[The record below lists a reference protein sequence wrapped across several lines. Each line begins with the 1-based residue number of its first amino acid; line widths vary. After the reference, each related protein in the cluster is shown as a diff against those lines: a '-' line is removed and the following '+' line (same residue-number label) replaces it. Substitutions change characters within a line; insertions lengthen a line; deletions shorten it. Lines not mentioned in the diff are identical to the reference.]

1 MGRTSTPQSER
12 TPHGLQLSVFVP
24 ELRVAD
30 VDFNLQGILRCLEQL
45 AADSPAPRL
54 ALFPELSLTGCTCGD
69 LFLQPLLAASA
80 LQALPEIASRCRD
93 LGVWALVG
101 LPYRHVN
108 RLYNAAAL
116 FSPVGP
122 VGLSLE
128 RFPLDPV
135 SGFPSRWFSAG
146 SDFPDR
152 QAEIL
157 GRMVPAAA
165 DLSLTLPELYPQRLQ
180 ICVGRVDRL
189 ICEVC
194 VGLLLNPC
202 ALPALSLAGQ
212 FPETSQVLRGGGKAY
227 WAYASCGPCESTAE
241 VVFSGRA
248 GIVRDG
254 ETLAQAPT
262 LQFTTQRAHARI
274 APRKY
279 ARRQALKTAAD
290 QIPFEPLSQT
300 PFLSSSQPDL
310 QSEAVFAI
318 QTAGLIG
325 RLRHTGLRRLV
336 LGLSGGADSS
346 LALLV
351 CWQAFRLL
359 NLEPRDILAVSMP
372 GPGTTKASLQRL
384 RVLAEL
390 CQVSLKVIPITGA
403 LAGHLRD
410 IDHPPDLYDVTY
422 ENAQARERTQ
432 ILLDLANQNNALMI
446 GTGDLSEIALGWCT
460 FNGDQTSHYH
470 VNAGLP
476 KTLVLRVLAWAG
488 GALLGAEGA
497 AAAASVCAASISPEL
512 LPTDAD
518 GTSPQSTEA
527 VLGPYLLH
535 DFFIFHALANRL
547 PPREVYRLAVSAF
560 AGRYSSEKILRWLRL
575 FYRRFFSQQFKRSAG
590 PEGPRVGA
598 VSLSARS
605 AWMVPADVSGALW
618 LRELEGLET
627 NTGENE

>member
-202 ALPALSLAGQ
+202 ALPA
-212 FPETSQVLRGGGKAY
+212 V
-227 WAYASCGPCESTAE
+227 
-241 VVFSGRA
+241 
-248 GIVRDG
+248 
-254 ETLAQAPT
+254 
-262 LQFTTQRAHARI
+262 
-274 APRKY
+274 
-279 ARRQALKTAAD
+279 
-290 QIPFEPLSQT
+290 
-300 PFLSSSQPDL
+300 
-310 QSEAVFAI
+310 
-318 QTAGLIG
+318 
-325 RLRHTGLRRLV
+325 
-336 LGLSGGADSS
+336 
-346 LALLV
+346 
-351 CWQAFRLL
+351 
-359 NLEPRDILAVSMP
+359 
-372 GPGTTKASLQRL
+372 
-384 RVLAEL
+384 
-390 CQVSLKVIPITGA
+390 
-403 LAGHLRD
+403 
-410 IDHPPDLYDVTY
+410 
-422 ENAQARERTQ
+422 
-432 ILLDLANQNNALMI
+432 
-446 GTGDLSEIALGWCT
+446 
-460 FNGDQTSHYH
+460 
-470 VNAGLP
+470 
-476 KTLVLRVLAWAG
+476 
-488 GALLGAEGA
+488 
-497 AAAASVCAASISPEL
+497 
-512 LPTDAD
+512 
-518 GTSPQSTEA
+518 
-527 VLGPYLLH
+527 
-535 DFFIFHALANRL
+535 
-547 PPREVYRLAVSAF
+547 
-560 AGRYSSEKILRWLRL
+560 
-575 FYRRFFSQQFKRSAG
+575 
-590 PEGPRVGA
+590 
-598 VSLSARS
+598 
-605 AWMVPADVSGALW
+605 
-618 LRELEGLET
+618 
-627 NTGENE
+627 